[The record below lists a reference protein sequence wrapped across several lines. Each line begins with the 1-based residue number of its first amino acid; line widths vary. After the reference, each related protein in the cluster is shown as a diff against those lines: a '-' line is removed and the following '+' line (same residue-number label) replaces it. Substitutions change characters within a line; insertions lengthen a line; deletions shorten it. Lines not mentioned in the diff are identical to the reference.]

1 MAPRTPARHTF
12 QYPRSRAPRTPA
24 CPFDAIPG
32 SPARGPVNVLELNL
46 TLDGQYQVKKQ
57 AWQMSEDA
65 QDTPGG

>member
-1 MAPRTPARHTF
+1 
-12 QYPRSRAPRTPA
+12 
-24 CPFDAIPG
+24 
-32 SPARGPVNVLELNL
+32 VLELNL